1 VLLCEGASYT
11 WPQNG
16 LSYTA
21 DESPVVLNLTD
32 DNGCAYTAT
41 LTINEYPVTP
51 NIVNSVT
58 VCEGA
63 SYTWPQNGLSYTAD
77 ESPVVLNLT
86 DDNGCAYTATL
97 TINEYPVTP
106 NIVNSVTVCEGASY
120 TWPQNGLSYTADES
134 PVVLNLTDDNGCA
147 YTATLT
153 INEYPVTPNIVNSV
167 TVCEGA
173 SYIWPQNG
181 LSYTADESPV
191 VLNLTDD
198 NGCAYTATLTINEY
212 PVTPNI
218 VNSVTVCEGASYT
231 WPQNGLS
238 YTADESPVVLNLT
251 DDNGCAYTAT
261 LTINEYPVTPN
272 IVNSVTVCEGAS
284 YTWPQNGLSYTAD
297 ESPVVLNL
305 TDDNG
310 CAYTAT
316 LTINEYPVTPNIVN
330 SVTVCEGASY
340 IWPVDGLS
348 YTADDSPVEITLT
361 DANGCDYTATLT
373 IDEDA
378 APDAGG
384 NGVLTVCEG
393 SIPTEA
399 ELFAALTGTPDAG
412 GEWSGPVNGVY
423 TYTFAASG
431 SCPESSATVTVDE
444 YPVTPNIV
452 NSVTVCEG
460 ASYTWPQNGLSYTA
474 DESPVVLNLTD
485 DNGCAYTATL
495 TINEYPVTPNI
506 VNSVTVCEGASYIW
520 PQNGLSYTADESPV
534 VLNLTDDN
542 GCTYTATL
550 TINEYPVTPN
560 IVNSVTVCEGASY
573 TWPQNGL
580 SYTADESPVVLNLTD
595 DNGCAYTATLTIN
608 EYPVTPN
615 IVNSVTV
622 CEGASY
628 TWPQNGLSYTADESP
643 VVLNLTDD
651 NGCAYTATLTINEYP
666 VTPNIVNS
674 VTVCEGASYIWPQN
688 GLSYTADESPVVLNL
703 TDDNGC
709 AYTATLTINEY
720 PVTPNIVNSVTVCEG
735 ASYIWPQNGLSYT
748 ADESPVV
755 LNLTDDN
762 GCAYTATLTIN
773 EYPVTPN
780 IVNSV
785 TVCEGASYTWPQN
798 GLSYTADESPVVLN
812 LTDDNGCAYTATLTI
827 NEYPV
832 TPNIV
837 NSVTVCEG
845 ASYTWPQNGLSYTA
859 DDSPVVF
866 NTDRCQT
873 VVTYTATLTID
884 EDAAPEMLV
893 EMEC

>member
-1 VLLCEGASYT
+1 LSYTADESPVVLNLTDDNGCAYTATLTINEYPVTPNIVNSVTVCEGASYI

-32 DNGCAYTAT
+32 DNGCTYTAT

-86 DDNGCAYTATL
+86 DDNGCT
-97 TINEYPVTP
+97 
-106 NIVNSVTVCEGASY
+106 
-120 TWPQNGLSYTADES
+120 
-134 PVVLNLTDDNGCA
+134 

-340 IWPVDGLS
+340 
-348 YTADDSPVEITLT
+348 
-361 DANGCDYTATLT
+361 
-373 IDEDA
+373 
-378 APDAGG
+378 
-384 NGVLTVCEG
+384 
-393 SIPTEA
+393 
-399 ELFAALTGTPDAG
+399 
-412 GEWSGPVNGVY
+412 
-423 TYTFAASG
+423 
-431 SCPESSATVTVDE
+431 
-444 YPVTPNIV
+444 
-452 NSVTVCEG
+452 
-460 ASYTWPQNGLSYTA
+460 TWPQNGLSYTA

-485 DNGCAYTATL
+485 DNGCA
-495 TINEYPVTPNI
+495 
-506 VNSVTVCEGASYIW
+506 
-520 PQNGLSYTADESPV
+520 
-534 VLNLTDDN
+534 
-542 GCTYTATL
+542 YTATL

-674 VTVCEGASYIWPQN
+674 VTVCEGASYIWPVD
-688 GLSYTADESPVVLNL
+688 GKTYTADDSPVEITL
-703 TDDNGC
+703 TDANGC
-709 AYTATLTINEY
+709 DYTATLTIDEDAAPDAGGNGVLTVCEGSIPTEAELFAALTGTPDAGGEWSGPVNGVYTYTFAASGSCPESSATVTVDEY

-762 GCAYTATLTIN
+762 GCTYTATLTIN

-812 LTDDNGCAYTATLTI
+812 LTDDNGCTYTATLTI

-845 ASYTWPQNGLSYTA
+845 ASIPGHK
-859 DDSPVVF
+859 
-866 NTDRCQT
+866 T
-873 VVTYTATLTID
+873 V
-884 EDAAPEMLV
+884 
-893 EMEC
+893 